1 MPRDEQSL
9 QFAGGAKGKNP
20 GAGIRMETAP
30 AAEAFEA
37 VYDRFFQPVYR
48 YILSRVRNVPEAED
62 LASQT
67 FLTALESFP
76 RFREQG
82 RTAAWLF
89 TIARNKIVDFYRQR
103 SASPLPDDEDP
114 AVFADDSNI
123 GWDIEFLLSVRMR
136 ISALP
141 EEEQELIRLRYVA
154 DLSFSEI
161 AALLGKREDAV
172 KKSLYRLIARVRNE
186 LEDRHE

>member
-1 MPRDEQSL
+1 MPRDEPSL
-9 QFAGGAKGKNP
+9 QYIRGAKGKNP

-30 AAEAFEA
+30 AAETFEA

-89 TIARNKIVDFYRQR
+89 TIARNKIVDSYRRR
-103 SASPLPDDEDP
+103 SASPLPDDEDS
-114 AVFADDSNI
+114 AVFADDSHV
-123 GWDIEFLLSVRMR
+123 GWDIEVLLSVRMR

-141 EEEQELIRLRYVA
+141 EGDQELIRLRYVA

-161 AALLGKREDAV
+161 AALVGKREDAV
-172 KKSLYRLIARVRNE
+172 KKSLYRLVARVRNE

>member
-37 VYDRFFQPVYR
+37 VYDRFFQLVYR

-67 FLTALESFP
+67 FLTALESFT

-89 TIARNKIVDFYRQR
+89 GFP
-103 SASPLPDDEDP
+103 AS
-114 AVFADDSNI
+114 
-123 GWDIEFLLSVRMR
+123 G
-136 ISALP
+136 
-141 EEEQELIRLRYVA
+141 
-154 DLSFSEI
+154 
-161 AALLGKREDAV
+161 
-172 KKSLYRLIARVRNE
+172 
-186 LEDRHE
+186 

>member
-1 MPRDEQSL
+1 MPRDDPSL
-9 QFAGGAKGKNP
+9 QFLRGAKGEKA

-30 AAEAFEA
+30 AAATFEA

-48 YILSRVRNVPEAED
+48 YILSRVRNVAEAED

-67 FLTALESFP
+67 FLTALEAFP

-89 TIARNKIVDFYRQR
+89 TIARNKIVDSYRRR
-103 SASPLPDDEDP
+103 SASPLPDDEDS
-114 AVFADDSNI
+114 AVFADDPNP
-123 GWDIEFLLSVRMR
+123 GWDAEFLLSVRMR

-141 EEEQELIRLRYVA
+141 EEEQELIRLRFVA

-161 AALLGKREDAV
+161 AALLGKREDAI